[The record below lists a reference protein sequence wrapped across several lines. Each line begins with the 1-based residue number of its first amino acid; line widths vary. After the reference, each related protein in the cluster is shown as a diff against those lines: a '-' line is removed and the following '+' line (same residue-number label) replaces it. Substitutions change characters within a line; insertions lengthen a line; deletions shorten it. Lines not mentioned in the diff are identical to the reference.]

1 MKTKFWKVWAN
12 SSFHFINVLLFFCF
26 YFYSF
31 HLMLLCFWMFCCCT
45 LQSHPWN
52 SPSGFFLCCII
63 AIFFVI
69 PSTHRDVV
77 SLFVFSFTMKLM
89 FFFPLMET
97 KETHTQRHSLMKRR
111 DGATTML
118 YCCTICLLEREIVLN
133 QPTCLCNT
141 PRYIF
146 TC

>member
-1 MKTKFWKVWAN
+1 MQQRKKPLGEFQGWDWRVQQQN
-12 SSFHFINVLLFFCF
+12 IH
-26 YFYSF
+26 
-31 HLMLLCFWMFCCCT
+31 
-45 LQSHPWN
+45 
-52 SPSGFFLCCII
+52 PSGFFLCCII